1 VLVLVRSFA
10 RIAETNLKKQGIL
23 PLTFVNGAD
32 YDRLEQNDR
41 VSAIGLTA
49 LAPGRPVTLS
59 IRKADGRVEDM
70 QARHT
75 LTDEQIGWF
84 RAGSALNAAQQR

>member
-1 VLVLVRSFA
+1 MLRVSVPSSGLAPWTS
-10 RIAETNLKKQGIL
+10 I
-23 PLTFVNGAD
+23 PSFVNAAD

-41 VSAIGLTA
+41 VSVIGLAA
-49 LAPGRPVTLS
+49 LAPGKPLS
-59 IRKADGRVEDM
+59 LRIKKPDGRVEEI

-84 RAGSALNAAQQR
+84 RAGSALNAAQKH